1 MRHSWN
7 PDNTLAEWRERFGED
22 LYSKL
27 MPVDFELRGTGFKL
41 LTRSGLR
48 VATRLPRDLPW
59 RPPSPSR
66 VGSSLT
72 QWP

>member
-7 PDNTLAEWRERFGED
+7 PDSTLGEWQERFGED
-22 LYSKL
+22 LNSKL
-27 MPVDFELRGTGFKL
+27 MPVDFELRGTGFGL

-48 VATRLPRDLPW
+48 VAARLPRDLPW

-66 VGSSLT
+66 VGSRAT
-72 QWP
+72 